1 MNIFDLAER
10 APWIDIYDFFA
21 SGQPPIAV
29 RLLAFNTVFFIL
41 FAIRRARGA
50 AAMRHSTAIRIQ
62 VLLIVANF
70 LILFQDQIE
79 GSLSG
84 LI

>member
-21 SGQPPIAV
+21 SGQPPIIV
-29 RLLAFNTVFFIL
+29 RLLIFNTLFFIL
-41 FAIRRARGA
+41 FAVRRARGGT
-50 AAMRHSTAIRIQ
+50 AMRHTAAIRIQ

-79 GSLSG
+79 GTLSG

>member
-1 MNIFDLAER
+1 MSIFDLAQR
-10 APWIDIYDFFA
+10 APWSDIYDFFA
-21 SGQPPIAV
+21 SGQPPIIV
-29 RLLAFNTVFFIL
+29 RLLAFNTLLIIL
-41 FAIRRARGA
+41 FAIRRARGGG
-50 AAMRHSTAIRIQ
+50 AMRKSAAIRIQ

-79 GSLSG
+79 GSLAG